1 MKVNQYVSCEYNEI
15 MELLGDKPTHYTLHA
30 QFRDTSSGAVRLFMR
45 DVRIKKD
52 MTDKEL
58 EKFLQSNLEKF
69 IAEKEASTR
78 FSFIPYESA
87 IYEFPNTKRKKIQTW
102 KAKCF
107 YSKTEEESHKFFLD
121 LARGDYYGNIL

>member
-15 MELLGDKPTHYTLHA
+15 MAMLGDKPTRYTLHA
-30 QFRDTSSGAVRLFMR
+30 QFRDTSSGAVRLFIKN
-45 DVRIKKD
+45 VRIKKD

-69 IAEKEASTR
+69 IAEKEASTI

-121 LARGDYYGNIL
+121 LARGEYYGDLF